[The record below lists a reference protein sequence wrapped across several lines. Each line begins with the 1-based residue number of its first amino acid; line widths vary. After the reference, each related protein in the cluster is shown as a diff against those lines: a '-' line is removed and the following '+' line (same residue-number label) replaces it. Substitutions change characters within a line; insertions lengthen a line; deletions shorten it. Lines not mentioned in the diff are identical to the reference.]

1 MQKWTFACLTF
12 YSSLS
17 LFFYDVVWSTLKDGR
32 FQGILIQADPDGLQK
47 RETSMFF
54 SRFLCGGGQ
63 PSGIKKKKVS
73 NSSTERKKKHQ
84 QQRRTFKSRL
94 QSRSSRRRKKTHL
107 QRGRG
112 VDSARPP
119 LTPGHFIK
127 SDIEINYRLGSDF
140 RPITAPVA

>member
-1 MQKWTFACLTF
+1 MTF

-17 LFFYDVVWSTLKDGR
+17 LSLFFLRHCLVNFEGWTFPRNSIGGHSSRPTLMGYKKGGRLCFSAVSVWRWTTFG
-32 FQGILIQADPDGLQK
+32 
-47 RETSMFF
+47 
-54 SRFLCGGGQ
+54 
-63 PSGIKKKKVS
+63 
-73 NSSTERKKKHQ
+73 NSPTEREKKNPTNGSVAPSNPDCRVVHHDGEKP
-84 QQRRTFKSRL
+84 
-94 QSRSSRRRKKTHL
+94 HL

-119 LTPGHFIK
+119 LTPGHFDK